1 MNKVLLING
10 SPHPNGC
17 TYTILREIGD
27 TLISCGVD
35 YEVYQ
40 VGRQPVQDCLG
51 CGQCKKNGFC
61 VVDDGVNEIGARLSE
76 FDGMVV
82 GSPVYFSGNTGQVG
96 SFLDRLFYSCH
107 PRMAGKVGASVVSC
121 RRSGSTAALER
132 LNQYF
137 LYSNMIVVG
146 SQYWNQVHGHKPE
159 EVRQDLEGMQIM
171 RNLARNMAWIL
182 KSIECGKNA
191 GLALPER
198 ETRART
204 SIPELLKCKD

>member
-1 MNKVLLING
+1 MSKVLLING

-17 TYTILREIGD
+17 TYTILREISN
-27 TLISCGVD
+27 TLISCGID
-35 YEVYQ
+35 GEIYQ

-51 CGQCKKNGFC
+51 CGSCKKNGRC
-61 VVDDGVNEIGARLSE
+61 VVDDGVNEIGKRLNE
-76 FDGMVV
+76 IDGIVV
-82 GSPVYFSGNTGQVG
+82 GSPVYFSGNAGQIG
-96 SFLDRLFYSCH
+96 SFLDRLFYTYY
-107 PRMAGKVGASVVSC
+107 PMMAGKVGASVVSC

-146 SQYWNQVHGHKPE
+146 SQYWNQVHGHTPE

-182 KSIECGKNA
+182 KSIECGRNA
-191 GLALPER
+191 GVELPIR
-198 ETRART
+198 EKRLRT
-204 SIPELLKCKD
+204 SIPELLASKD